1 MIALSSGDTNKQEMA
16 MSNASEVAVIEVT
29 PELAPTLYASGG
41 LKGLFEQVKQA
52 ASGEVPDLST
62 KKGRDRVASLAA
74 QVSRSKTAVEKPGR
88 EYLKRIKELPK
99 EVEAE
104 LREWVRGCDELRD
117 QVREPLTVIENQY
130 KERISDISSLGDAGL
145 ADGVSSEMAAEY
157 LDKIESI
164 DVSDM
169 WPEWQ
174 KDAQAAL
181 TTAKAKAVSSL
192 ARILNAEQ
200 VAAEMARIEALAA
213 RLEQEA
219 RDRRIA
225 EEAADKAR
233 KKEEA
238 RQLAARQ
245 ETERRELES
254 RRLAQEAVEREEKAK
269 KDAEQAEIAR
279 QQAEARRIADAEQA
293 ELNRIQAEAQAKINA
308 EAAARAAAESERK
321 RIADEQK
328 ARDAEEARRMA
339 DREHMGRIN
348 RSIHASMVAIG
359 VEPDKAKD
367 LIKAIAK
374 GEIENLSIK
383 Y

>member
-1 MIALSSGDTNKQEMA
+1 M
-16 MSNASEVAVIEVT
+16 
-29 PELAPTLYASGG
+29 
-41 LKGLFEQVKQA
+41 
-52 ASGEVPDLST
+52 
-62 KKGRDRVASLAA
+62 
-74 QVSRSKTAVEKPGR
+74 
-88 EYLKRIKELPK
+88 
-99 EVEAE
+99 
-104 LREWVRGCDELRD
+104 
-117 QVREPLTVIENQY
+117 
-130 KERISDISSLGDAGL
+130 
-145 ADGVSSEMAAEY
+145 
-157 LDKIESI
+157 
-164 DVSDM
+164 
-169 WPEWQ
+169 
-174 KDAQAAL
+174 
-181 TTAKAKAVSSL
+181 
-192 ARILNAEQ
+192 
-200 VAAEMARIEALAA
+200 
-213 RLEQEA
+213 
-219 RDRRIA
+219 
-225 EEAADKAR
+225 
-233 KKEEA
+233 
-238 RQLAARQ
+238 
-245 ETERRELES
+245 
-254 RRLAQEAVEREEKAK
+254 AQEAVEREEKAK

>member
-1 MIALSSGDTNKQEMA
+1 
-16 MSNASEVAVIEVT
+16 MSNSNEVAVIEVT
-29 PELAPTLYASGG
+29 PELAPTIYVSCG

-104 LREWVRGCDELRD
+104 LREWVRSCDELRD
-117 QVREPLTVIENQY
+117 QVREPLTAIENQY
-130 KERISDISSLGDAGL
+130 KERISEISSLGDAGL
-145 ADGVSSEMAAEY
+145 NDGVTSEMAAEY
-157 LDKIESI
+157 LRQIESI

-169 WPEWQ
+169 WPEWR

-181 TTAKAKAVSSL
+181 TAAKDKATSIL
-192 ARILNAEQ
+192 ARILSKEQ
-200 VAAEMARIEALAA
+200 EAAEMARIQAENA

-225 EEAADKAR
+225 EEAAEKAR
-233 KKEEA
+233 KEEEA

-279 QQAEARRIADAEQA
+279 QQAEARRIADAQQA

-308 EAAARAAAESERK
+308 EAAAKAAAENERK
-321 RIADEQK
+321 RIADEQM
-328 ARDAEEARRMA
+328 AQEAEEAKRMA

-359 VEPDKAKD
+359 VEPDKAKE

>member
-1 MIALSSGDTNKQEMA
+1 
-16 MSNASEVAVIEVT
+16 MSNANEVAVIEVT
-29 PELAPTLYASGG
+29 PELAPTLYVSGG
-41 LKGLFEQVKQA
+41 LNGLFEQVKQA

-62 KKGRDRVASLAA
+62 RKGRDRVASLAA

-117 QVREPLTVIENQY
+117 QVREPLTVIENRY
-130 KERISDISSLGDAGL
+130 KERISDISALGDAGL
-145 ADGVSSEMAAEY
+145 SDGVTSELAAEY
-157 LDKIESI
+157 LHQIESI

-174 KDAQAAL
+174 KDAQAAIAA
-181 TTAKAKAVSSL
+181 AKAKAASNL
-192 ARILNAEQ
+192 DRIAKAEQ
-200 VAAEMARIEALAA
+200 AATEMARIQAENA

-225 EEAADKAR
+225 EEAAEKAR
-233 KKEEA
+233 KEEEA

-245 ETERRELES
+245 ETERRELAS
-254 RRLAQEAVEREEKAK
+254 RRLAQEAVEREEKAR
-269 KDAEQAEIAR
+269 KDADQAEIAR

-293 ELNRIQAEAQAKINA
+293 DRNRIQAEAQAKINA
-308 EAAARAAAESERK
+308 EAAAKAAEYNERK
-321 RIADEQK
+321 RIEDEQK
-328 ARDAEEARRMA
+328 ARDAEEAKRMA
-339 DREHMGRIN
+339 DREHIGRIN
-348 RSIHASMVAIG
+348 RSIHASMVEIG
-359 VEPDKAKD
+359 VDPDKAKE
-367 LIKAIAK
+367 LIKAIVK